1 MFPEVR
7 SYYNI
12 EERLKCIKTL
22 VEKGA
27 NINAADKDGQT
38 PIFKALFDAKVT
50 QLLIEE
56 NADIHTRDKDNQ
68 TPLFRAV
75 ENAVTFHPLPTKE
88 KALEVVQ
95 LLIEKNPK
103 DEKGQTQL
111 HIAAKTMKVNHLKC
125 LISKG
130 ANVNEKD
137 NDNNTPLHCVGL
149 TESLQTSCPKYK
161 LLEHSG
167 KECCEILIRSGADV
181 SVKNNSGQTP
191 LDNYYVKKLKD
202 DKPDLFKNIDG

>member
-1 MFPEVR
+1 M
-7 SYYNI
+7 S
-12 EERLKCIKTL
+12 
-22 VEKGA
+22 
-27 NINAADKDGQT
+27 

-50 QLLIEE
+50 QLLIKQ
-56 NADIHTRDKDNQ
+56 NADIHAKDKDNQ
-68 TPLFRAV
+68 TLLFRAL
-75 ENAVTFHPLPTKE
+75 ENAVTFHPPPTKD

-103 DEKGQTQL
+103 DEKGQSQL

-130 ANVNEKD
+130 ANVNERD
-137 NDNNTPLHCVGL
+137 NDKNTPLHCVGI
-149 TESLQTSCPKYK
+149 TESNQLSFPKSK
-161 LLEHSG
+161 LDHSG

-191 LDNYYVKKLKD
+191 LDNYYVKKQKD
-202 DKPDLFKNIDG
+202 DKPDLF